1 MPEFDP
7 TGAINWPPT
16 YRVLR
21 RPGEPDVRSLDAYR
35 RAGGYV
41 ALVHAINEQTPDQII
56 EQVVDAKLRGCGGA
70 GRLTGEKWRIVR
82 NMDDNQKYVICNAYD
97 ADPRALAARSLLE
110 RNPHQVIEGIV
121 LAAYA
126 VGATEAYLFTRNI
139 YLEAV
144 ASVQKALYEALEAN
158 LVGRDI
164 LGTEFSCTINVIG
177 VDIGFMGGEET
188 VQIAMI
194 KGRRGM
200 PEQRPPYPAQYGL
213 WDKPTAINCIETLA
227 NVPFIVRSGA
237 EAFRSV
243 GSETT
248 GGTKVLT
255 VYDYVPGS
263 EPRVIE
269 VPFGATLREILRHA
283 GYTRLDGEVRAIV
296 VGGAEGGALPTSLL
310 DVPFDYDP
318 LEEAGAIVG
327 SSVIELLPANTCMVA
342 WAMERSRYLAK
353 ESCGKCVPCRLG
365 VKRIA
370 GILEGIV
377 SDLGVTGDLNVLDE
391 FASYVPNGSLCGF
404 GVQAPNALKT
414 AKRYW
419 PDHFHMHIEEQQC
432 PTGTCIPVRSHR
444 FVTKHVLP

>member
-1 MPEFDP
+1 MPEFDSS
-7 TGAINWPPT
+7 

-21 RPGEPDVRSLDAYR
+21 RRGEPDVRSLEAYR
-35 RAGGYV
+35 RNSGYT
-41 ALVHAINEQTPDQII
+41 ALEKAIREQNP
-56 EQVVDAKLRGCGGA
+56 EQVIQQVIDAKLRGRGGA

-82 NMDDNQKYVICNAYD
+82 GTDDNQKYVICNAYD
-97 ADPRALAARSLLE
+97 ADPRAWAARTMLE

-126 VGATEAYLFTRNI
+126 VGASEAYLFTRNI
-139 YLEAV
+139 YLEGV
-144 ASVQKALYEALEAN
+144 ASVQKALNEALEAN

-188 VQIAMI
+188 VQIALI

-200 PEQRPPYPAQYGL
+200 PEQRPPFPAQYGL
-213 WDKPTAINCIETLA
+213 WDKPTAVNCVETLA
-227 NVPFIVRSGA
+227 NVPFIVREGPQ
-237 EAFRSV
+237 AFASI
-243 GSETT
+243 GTDTT
-248 GGTKVLT
+248 GGTKILT
-255 VYDYVPGS
+255 IYDYVPDS
-263 EPRVIE
+263 EPKVVE

-283 GYTRLDGEVRAIV
+283 GYNRPESDLRAVV
-296 VGGAEGGALPTSLL
+296 VGGAEGGALPTTLL
-310 DVPFDYDP
+310 DTPFDYDP
-318 LEEAGAIVG
+318 LEAAGAIVG

-365 VKRIA
+365 VKRIE

-377 SDLGVTGDLNVLDE
+377 SDLGVSGDLDVLDE
-391 FASYVPNGSLCGF
+391 FAQYVPNGSLCGF

-419 PDHFHMHIEEQQC
+419 PDHFQRHIEDQEC
-432 PTGTCIPVRSHR
+432 ATGTCVPVRSHR